1 MLVDSIARY
10 LGEVESAVQQLDFAY
25 VERYEEEAV
34 APDRVNLRIRVRFPS
49 GFKKYFVT
57 SCVIL

>member
-10 LGEVESAVQQLDFAY
+10 LGKVEAAVQQLDFAY

-49 GFKKYFVT
+49 GFKKY
-57 SCVIL
+57 SIL